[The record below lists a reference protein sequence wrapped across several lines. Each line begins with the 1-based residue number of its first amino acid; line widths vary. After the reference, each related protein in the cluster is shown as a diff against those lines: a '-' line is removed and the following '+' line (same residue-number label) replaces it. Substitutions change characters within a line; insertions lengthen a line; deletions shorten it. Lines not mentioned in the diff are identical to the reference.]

1 VKDEAILPR
10 LVCSMECY
18 TLSSLNQ
25 TVGGEM
31 MTEGKVWEPIELID
45 AELDVVAGGQ
55 AIIPFK
61 QHKDGPTQIPT
72 GTPISLE
79 FIAAALLFLPTINS

>member
-1 VKDEAILPR
+1 MKRPE
-10 LVCSMECY
+10 LVWGFRC
-18 TLSSLNQ
+18 Q
-25 TVGGEM
+25 ADFI
-31 MTEGKVWEPIELID
+31 EGKVWEPIELID

-61 QHKDGPTQIPT
+61 QHKDGPTQIRT